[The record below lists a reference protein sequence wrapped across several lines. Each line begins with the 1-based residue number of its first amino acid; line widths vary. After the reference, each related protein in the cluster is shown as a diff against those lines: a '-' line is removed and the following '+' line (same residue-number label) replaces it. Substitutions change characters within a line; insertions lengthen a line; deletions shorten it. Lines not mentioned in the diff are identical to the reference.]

1 MQQVPAI
8 CIFDKR
14 GAWPCGM
21 KNTKLRGEYCS
32 LSCVGVVK
40 RVEVVELHILK
51 FVLTKLYQFI
61 LLFKTLEITESPK
74 NNRAKCN
81 RIDTRNNYTRWVSK
95 WLLRR
100 TTVVRKRNDL
110 SLLLFEAQL
119 NCFRVDAHLNSS
131 TKQFLAFCCSLKH
144 CWIPYCNIKG
154 L

>member
-51 FVLTKLYQFI
+51 YVLTKLYQFM
-61 LLFKTLEITESPK
+61 LLFKTRLIPNRRKITVLSATELIPEIIIQDELL
-74 NNRAKCN
+74 
-81 RIDTRNNYTRWVSK
+81 WEE

-100 TTVVRKRNDL
+100 TSPKTDDL

-119 NCFRVDAHLNSS
+119 NCFRVLHLNSS

-144 CWIPYCNIKG
+144 FCNIKG